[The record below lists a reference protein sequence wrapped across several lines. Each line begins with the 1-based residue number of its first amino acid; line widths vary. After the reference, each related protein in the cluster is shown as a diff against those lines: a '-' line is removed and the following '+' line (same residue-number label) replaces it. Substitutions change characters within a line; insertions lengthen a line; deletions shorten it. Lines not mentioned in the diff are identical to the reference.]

1 MTRADLKRAGLVVMT
16 FALVLA
22 SRPQQAGGQN
32 PWQLLADFHSVG
44 VSQVDDNAVVA
55 VLFNSDDKLTALVI
69 FPAVC
74 DGEECVLS
82 DPGAFFVLDQE
93 GSVVTIHIEPGRE
106 AICHPIF
113 ASALKGFAVA

>member
-1 MTRADLKRAGLVVMT
+1 MT

-32 PWQLLADFHSVG
+32 PWELLADFHSVG

-55 VLFNSDDKLTALVI
+55 VLFNFDDKLTALVI
-69 FPAVC
+69 YPAFC

-82 DPGAFFVLDQE
+82 EPGAFFVLDQS
-93 GSVVTIHIEPGRE
+93 GTVVRIHIEPGRE
-106 AICHPIF
+106 AVCHPIL